1 MSTSILV
8 MITIVV
14 VKIARVLPRTEH
26 TFWLHQLVCGV
37 MHHMKNW
44 GPLPDTSAYWLE
56 RQQKFL
62 KGQVHSQK
70 DPEMTLFKHWSEVAN
85 DEADQGG
92 VDSIARPD
100 APSLNEIL
108 AAPDVLAAQYPS
120 ASRAVPQCSKFL
132 SDKSLKL

>member
-1 MSTSILV
+1 MGTSILV

-26 TFWLHQLVCGV
+26 TFWLHQPVCGV

-70 DPEMTLFKHWSEVAN
+70 DPEMTLFKRWSDVAYGNMLMLRKRQHVRKAQAEVSRIR
-85 DEADQGG
+85 GW
-92 VDSIARPD
+92 D
-100 APSLNEIL
+100 A
-108 AAPDVLAAQYPS
+108 
-120 ASRAVPQCSKFL
+120 KF
-132 SDKSLKL
+132 KVYIQRQA